1 MKTLF
6 YFFVIAFS
14 LNLSAQDWPVTNTE
28 AKPGTRWWWLGSA
41 VDKDNLTYN
50 IQEYAKTGMGTLEI
64 TPIYGV
70 QNNEANELSYLS
82 SEWMDML
89 KHTQAVAGENGINID
104 MNNGT
109 GWPFGGTDVTLEDAA
124 TKAIFQEYKNI
135 KGNNTVILD
144 IAIHDKKQKGIAK
157 LSRVMAYNNEGISLD
172 ITKEVKLDSL
182 YWDAPCGSWHIVAL
196 HIGKTLQRVKR
207 AAPGGEG
214 YVVNHFDKKAV
225 ITYLNKFNHAFNENS
240 TSFPVAF
247 FNDSYE
253 VYQADWTP
261 NFLEEF
267 EKRRGYKLEN
277 YFPEFLDIE
286 RPTETKRIVSDYRE
300 TISELLIENFTEEW
314 TKWANNNG
322 AMTRSQAHGSPAN
335 LIDTYAAVDIP
346 ECEGFGLSQFP
357 IKGLRKDTQMRKNDS
372 DISMLK
378 YASSAAHITGKPL
391 VSSETFTW
399 LTEHFRTSLSQ
410 CKPDM
415 DLMFLSGVNRM
426 FFHGTPYSPKEAEW
440 PGWLFYASINM
451 SPSNT
456 IWKDAPAFFQYITRC
471 QSFLQMGKPD
481 NDFLVYLPIYD
492 LWYENPG
499 RLLLFDIHKMKERAP
514 AFIETI
520 HQIMENGY
528 DVDYNSDKYILTTHF
543 EKGKLVTEGG
553 STYKAIIVP

>member
-70 QNNEANELSYLS
+70 QNNEANDLNYLS
-82 SEWMDML
+82 SEWMEML
-89 KHTQAVAGENGINID
+89 KHTQAVAAESGINID

-109 GWPFGGTDVTLEDAA
+109 GWPFGGPDVSLDDAA
-124 TKAIFQEYKNI
+124 TKALFQEYKDL
-135 KGNNTVILD
+135 KGGNTIALD
-144 IAIHDKKQKGIAK
+144 IAVKDKKQRGIAM
-157 LSRVMAYNNEGISLD
+157 LSRVMAYDNEGVSYD
-172 ITKEVKLDSL
+172 ITDKVKQDSL
-182 YWDAPCGSWHIVAL
+182 YWIAPRGSWNIIVL
-196 HIGKTLQRVKR
+196 HIGKTLQKVKR

-214 YVVNHFDKKAV
+214 YVVNHFDKNAV
-225 ITYLNKFNHAFNENS
+225 MNYFKKFDNAFLESS
-240 TSFPVAF
+240 TSFPTSF

-267 EKRRGYKLEN
+267 ERKRGYKLEN
-277 YFPEFLDIE
+277 HFIEFLNPE
-286 RPTETKRIVSDYRE
+286 RPAETKRITSDYRE

-314 TKWANNNG
+314 TRWANNNG
-322 AMTRSQAHGSPAN
+322 AITRSQAHGSPAN
-335 LIDTYAAVDIP
+335 LIDTYAAVNIP

-357 IKGLRKDTQMRKNDS
+357 IKGLRKDTHVRKNDS

-378 YASSAAHITGKPL
+378 YASSAAHITVKPL

-399 LTEHFRTSLSQ
+399 LTEHFRTSFSQ

-456 IWKDAPAFFQYITRC
+456 IWRDAPAFFQYITRC
-471 QSFLQMGKPD
+471 QSFLQMGEPD

-499 RLLLFDIHKMKERAP
+499 RLLLFDIHKMEERAP
-514 AFIETI
+514 TFIETI

-528 DVDYNSDKYILTTHF
+528 DVDYISDKYIL
-543 EKGKLVTEGG
+543 
-553 STYKAIIVP
+553 STRFKSG